1 VPWWFFLI
9 SGLICGVLASWLL
22 TWQRR
27 IRCGVIATGIPL
39 SGAVLTVKPGELA
52 GQWPNSAVLS
62 PRLLVRY
69 SWQGTATEETV
80 VLRMS
85 RSAKV
90 YHPGQTVDLAI
101 DPARPGRVVLADGGG
116 QSVSAGGSVAMFA
129 GIVVAALAIS
139 LLIRFLIA
147 VF

>member
-1 VPWWFFLI
+1 MPGWFFLI
-9 SGLICGVLASWLL
+9 SGLICGVLAFWLL

-27 IRCGVIATGIPL
+27 IRRGAIATGIQL

-62 PRLLVRY
+62 PRLVVRY
-69 SWQGTATEETV
+69 TWQETTREEEV

-85 RSAKV
+85 RPAKV

-101 DPARPGRVVLADGGG
+101 DRARPDRVVLVDGGG
-116 QSVSAGGSVAMFA
+116 QSISVAGSVAIFT
-129 GIVVAALAIS
+129 GIMVAALAIS
-139 LLIRFLIA
+139 LLIRFLMA